1 MTLDTIKVYADTANV
16 ESYIRAAFIS
26 LGVDGANIKSIYRSP
41 NGFAPRSNRY
51 AVTLYRSV
59 RLSANAVNGVT
70 GISGAIVNG
79 NVVYI
84 LVGKGVRI

>member
-16 ESYIRAAFIS
+16 ESYIRAAFIA
-26 LGVDGANIKSIYRSP
+26 LGVDGANIKSVYRSP

-59 RLSANAVNGVT
+59 RLSANAVNGVA
-70 GISGAIVNG
+70 GFSGAVWNG
-79 NVVYI
+79 NVCTVI
-84 LVGKGVRI
+84 VGKE